1 MLLSTRIVQKKEQPA
16 FALEKFGIAD
26 LSALPV
32 DWNPSTHYTHG
43 CNGRPLTPS
52 PLFER
57 SEHWTE
63 EGAWIVKT
71 FAPAPPTPYSS
82 PPSSPTVLCVGDNLL
97 VFDDTRTNFT
107 VALDEKKVGDLPL
120 KHLPRVLAKLIKK
133 TKELRKENDVL
144 RKEKAALQ
152 NKVLALEKPRS
163 AV

>member
-63 EGAWIVKT
+63 EGAWIVRT
-71 FAPAPPTPYSS
+71 EDAPAPPTPYSS
-82 PPSSPTVLCVGDNLL
+82 PPSSPTVLCVGDRTLL
-97 VFDDTRTNFT
+97 FDDMRTNFA

-120 KHLPRVLAKLIKK
+120 KYLPRVLGKLIKK
-133 TKELRKENDVL
+133 TKELRDENNAL
-144 RKEKAALQ
+144 RKELQ
-152 NKVLALEKPRS
+152 ARK
-163 AV
+163 